1 MSGKKILVGAHVS
14 IAGGLH
20 KAIKR
25 GEGIGCTAIQIFTK
39 STRSWFA
46 KKITKEEVEL
56 FKKAWKESSI
66 SSVIV
71 HAGYLINIGSGK
83 KSFEGKSVKSLT
95 EELQRCEILGIPYL
109 VLHPGASVGGE
120 VEGCITRIA
129 KNLDEV
135 LEKVKG
141 KSKILLETM
150 AGQGTNVGYT
160 FEQLKK
166 IRKLCKNKRR
176 VGICFDT
183 CHIFAAGYDISTPK
197 GYKETWDR
205 FEKVLGLG
213 LLKVIHINGSKRE
226 LGSRKD
232 RHENLGK
239 GKIPLKTFELIMN
252 DKRFFNVPKILET
265 PIGGEIYGKEIKTL
279 KKMIRTR

>member
-1 MSGKKILVGAHVS
+1 MRGKRILVGAHIS
-14 IAGGLH
+14 IVGGLH

-25 GEGIGCTAIQIFTK
+25 GEEIGCAAIQIFTK
-39 STRSWFA
+39 SARSWLA
-46 KKITKEEVEL
+46 KKITSEEVDL
-56 FKKAWKESSI
+56 FKKAWKSSAV
-66 SSVIV
+66 SLVIV
-71 HAGYLINIGSGK
+71 HAGYLINIGSCK
-83 KSFEGKSVKSLT
+83 KSFERKSVKSLL
-95 EELQRCEILGIPYL
+95 EELQRCELLGIPYL
-109 VLHPGASVGGE
+109 VLHPGAYVGWKE
-120 VEGCITRIA
+120 EECIAQIA

-135 LEKVKG
+135 LEKVNG

-183 CHIFAAGYDISTPK
+183 CHTFAAGYDISTPK
-197 GYKETWDR
+197 GYKETMEHFD
-205 FEKVLGLG
+205 KVLGVG
-213 LLKVIHINGSKRE
+213 LLKVIHVNGSKRE
-226 LGSRKD
+226 LESRKD

-239 GKIPLKTFELIMN
+239 GEIPLKTFELIMN

-265 PIGGEIYGKEIKTL
+265 PIGREVYEKEIKTL
-279 KKMIRTR
+279 KKMVKE

>member
-1 MSGKKILVGAHVS
+1 MSGKKILVGAHIS
-14 IAGGLH
+14 IAGGFH

-25 GEGIGCTAIQIFTK
+25 GEEIGCTAIQIFTK
-39 STRSWFA
+39 SARSWFA
-46 KKITKEEVEL
+46 KKITREEIEL
-56 FKKAWKESSI
+56 FKKSWKASSI
-66 SSVIV
+66 PSVVV
-71 HAGYLINIGSGK
+71 HAGYLINIGSCK
-83 KSFEGKSVKSLT
+83 KSIERKSIKSLM
-95 EELQRCEILGIPYL
+95 EELQRCEMLGVTYL

-120 VEGCITRIA
+120 KEGCITRIA

-135 LEKVKG
+135 LETVNG

-183 CHIFAAGYDISTPK
+183 CHTFAAGYDISTPM
-197 GYKETWDR
+197 GYKETMEHFD
-205 FEKVLGLG
+205 KVLGLG
-213 LLKVIHINGSKRE
+213 ALKVIHINSSKRE
-226 LGSRKD
+226 LESRKD

-252 DKRFFNVPKILET
+252 DKWFFDVPKILET
-265 PIGGEIYGKEIKTL
+265 PIGGDVYEKEIKTL
-279 KKMIRTR
+279 KKMVKKR